1 MRDLPHLRV
10 TANPTER
17 PYVFTGT
24 VVTRRTFRRTTVRS
38 RVSHASHLKSQAWQA
53 TLAIHHR
60 RRDAPPQLCFGQ
72 TLTFTGDAGI
82 VEALEPFS
90 RHREGLEL
98 LNVVVTPAGVRVTV
112 HFQKGR
118 LRQLDAMIR
127 RYRVGSVSAT
137 TGQAPNA
144 ALLEGIERISLAAA
158 ADLWTED
165 RLPFPPDGRAVW
177 WEAWLHLADATQ
189 DAAHARFSELLVTAG
204 GRASGVWIAF
214 PERIVVTAWAT
225 PEQLR
230 GSFELLNC
238 IAELRR
244 ASEPV
249 VDYIDA
255 PGRFQGELVAEA
267 VGRVRPPGAGSPAVL
282 LLDTGVDRG
291 HPLLSA
297 ALAENDA
304 QAVVTEWGGA
314 DHPQDKH
321 GTGMAGIALYGDLTQ
336 LLTGDGEWRLRH
348 RLESVKILPPAG
360 RNDPPQF
367 GRITLDALAK
377 ATVEAPGRN
386 RVVCL
391 TITDDRHS
399 NGAPTAW
406 SGYIDRICFRNPLG
420 RRQLMVVSA
429 GNAREMIADAAYD
442 YPKCL
447 FEQCGI
453 EDPAQAWN
461 VLTVGACTARA
472 GVADLTLLGYKLI
485 AVPGDLSPVSRTS
498 AAWDASFHGGWPLK
512 PDVVMEGGNYV
523 EGPGGLREMPPDL
536 GLLTTTLKPGRLL
549 ATTGD
554 TSAAAASAA
563 RFAAILWSHYP
574 NLWPETI
581 RALVVHSASWTP
593 AMQAR
598 LDGPQVARRLHL
610 LRCYGYGVP
619 DLETAIYSARS
630 SAVLFKEAEIQ
641 PYRQDAVTGATRAN
655 VMHLHALPWPRE
667 YLLSLGERRI
677 RMRVTLSYFV
687 DADPERV
694 ATQSHRYQS
703 YGLRFDV
710 RRPGESERH
719 FLGRQTKADWDD
731 GQRPEKMAADPGWT
745 LGGQRRGHGSLH
757 CDWWTGRAADLA
769 DLGFIAVYPVT
780 GWWRERA
787 HLNLGNSSARYTLI
801 ASIDGETE
809 DLEVYTAIQ
818 EVAAATQAAV
828 PIEVQL

>member
-17 PYVFTGT
+17 PYVSTGT

-38 RVSHASHLKSQAWQA
+38 RVAHASHLKSQAWQA

-60 RRDAPPQLCFGQ
+60 CRDAPPQLCFGQ
-72 TLTFTGDAGI
+72 TLAFTGDAGI

-112 HFQKGR
+112 YFQKGR

-137 TGQAPNA
+137 TGEAPNA

-189 DAAHARFSELLVTAG
+189 DAAHAQSSELLVTAG

-336 LLTGDGEWRLRH
+336 LLTVDGEWRLRH
-348 RLESVKILPPAG
+348 RLVALGTPASRRTIRRLLRELEVGRRTARKKTTGHHPDRNAQFEKIGDLRQAYQAAGDPMISVDTKKKELVGNFHRAG
-360 RNDPPQF
+360 RTYTQQ
-367 GRITLDALAK
+367 
-377 ATVEAPGRN
+377 TVETFDHDFP
-386 RVVCL
+386 
-391 TITDDRHS
+391 
-399 NGAPTAW
+399 
-406 SGYIDRICFRNPLG
+406 
-420 RRQLMVVSA
+420 SA
-429 GNAREMIADAAYD
+429 GQGKLIPHGVFDLANNHASIHLNTSHDTGELCCDSIALWWDEHGRAAY
-442 YPKCL
+442 
-447 FEQCGI
+447 
-453 EDPAQAWN
+453 
-461 VLTVGACTARA
+461 
-472 GVADLTLLGYKLI
+472 
-485 AVPGDLSPVSRTS
+485 
-498 AAWDASFHGGWPLK
+498 
-512 PDVVMEGGNYV
+512 PD
-523 EGPGGLREMPPDL
+523 
-536 GLLTTTLKPGRLL
+536 
-549 ATTGD
+549 
-554 TSAAAASAA
+554 
-563 RFAAILWSHYP
+563 
-574 NLWPETI
+574 
-581 RALVVHSASWTP
+581 
-593 AMQAR
+593 
-598 LDGPQVARRLHL
+598 ARRLL
-610 LRCYGYGVP
+610 VLCDGGGSN
-619 DLETAIYSARS
+619 SATQY
-630 SAVLFKEAEIQ
+630 LFKEDLQRLADRLDLELRVAHYP
-641 PYRQDAVTGATRAN
+641 PYCSKHNPMEHRVFPHVTRACQG
-655 VMHLHALPWPRE
+655 VVFH
-667 YLLSLGERRI
+667 
-677 RMRVTLSYFV
+677 TV
-687 DADPERV
+687 DV
-694 ATQSHRYQS
+694 A
-703 YGLRFDV
+703 
-710 RRPGESERH
+710 
-719 FLGRQTKADWDD
+719 RQFI
-731 GQRPEKMAADPGWT
+731 
-745 LGGQRRGHGSLH
+745 
-757 CDWWTGRAADLA
+757 GRAATGAGLRVTVGILDKVYA
-769 DLGFIAVYPVT
+769 TGRKYAAGFRTSMAIVFDDHLPKWNYRAPPLT
-780 GWWRERA
+780 G
-787 HLNLGNSSARYTLI
+787 
-801 ASIDGETE
+801 
-809 DLEVYTAIQ
+809 
-818 EVAAATQAAV
+818 
-828 PIEVQL
+828 